1 MNFGMLGVYF
11 KVPLFL
17 VRLGGVPVGVRKVS
31 KLNSLYNETL
41 AVCFY
46 SMCLSAIMDFVVKR
60 DDIVESMKSVRIIFA
75 TALVAWMHLNL
86 R

>member
-1 MNFGMLGVYF
+1 MIGVYF

-17 VRLGGVPVGVRKVS
+17 MRLGGVPVGMRNVS
-31 KLNSLYNETL
+31 KLNTLYNVIL

-46 SMCLSAIMDFVVKR
+46 STYLSVIIDSAVKR
-60 DDIVESMKSVRIIFA
+60 DDIVESMKNVRMIFGMA
-75 TALVAWMHLNL
+75 VVAWMHLYI